1 MGIREIADK
10 ASVSIAT
17 VSRVLNNTKPVSAEI
32 RSRVLNVIEQEGYS
46 PNHAARTM
54 VLRKTQTAGLII
66 PEISELFH
74 QHIFRSVE
82 QVLVHAG
89 YRLIVCHVRDES
101 DSELSY
107 LDLLGEHKVD
117 GIILMHET
125 EHEAVKKRLQ
135 SSELPIVQC
144 GIRIAGLP
152 RPVVGIDEFHAAFD
166 GTRYLL
172 DQGHEHIGYIGGH
185 GPSVGENRLSGF
197 RQALGERGLEIDEK
211 MIAYGEYTLE
221 SGRSAAVQLA
231 ERTPEIT
238 AVFAASDEMALGAI
252 RGLTELGRR
261 VPQDTSVL
269 GFDGIELGSYATPA
283 LSTVY
288 QPISDIGRESSR
300 LLIELMDDPERDV
313 PDISLPH
320 RIVERESCAPPS
332 A

>member
-17 VSRVLNNTKPVSAEI
+17 VSRVLNNTKPVSAEV
-32 RSRVLNVIEQEGYS
+32 RNRVLDVIEQEGYS

-66 PEISELFH
+66 PEVSELFH
-74 QHIFRSVE
+74 QHVFRSVE
-82 QVLVHAG
+82 EVLVHAG

-107 LDLLGEHKVD
+107 LDLLGEQKVD

-125 EHEAVKKRLQ
+125 EHAAVKKRLH
-135 SSELPIVQC
+135 SSVLPIVQC
-144 GIRIAGLP
+144 GIRVAGLERP
-152 RPVVGIDEFHAAFD
+152 RVGIDEFRAAFD
-166 GTRYLL
+166 GARYLL

-185 GPSVGENRLSGF
+185 GPSVGEKRLSGF
-197 RQALGERGLEIDEK
+197 RQALRDRGLELFEK

-221 SGRSAAVQLA
+221 SGRQAAIHLA
-231 ERTPEIT
+231 GRNPQIT
-238 AVFAASDEMALGAI
+238 AMFAASDEMALGAI
-252 RGLTELGRR
+252 RGLNEIGRR
-261 VPQDTSVL
+261 VPKDTSVL

-300 LLIELMDDPERDV
+300 LLIELMDDPER
-313 PDISLPH
+313 PAADISLPH
-320 RIVERESCAPPS
+320 RIVERESCVPPS
-332 A
+332 E